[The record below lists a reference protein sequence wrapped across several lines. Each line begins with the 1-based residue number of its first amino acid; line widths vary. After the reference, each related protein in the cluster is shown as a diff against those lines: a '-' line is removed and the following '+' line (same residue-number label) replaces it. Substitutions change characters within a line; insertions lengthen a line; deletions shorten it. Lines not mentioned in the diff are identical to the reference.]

1 MTSASPEI
9 VSTPTP
15 SLLVQEGDAAS
26 PEVGGRFS
34 RIACASLNDEGEVAF
49 SADLSGAAV
58 PGALFL
64 RSRSSKN
71 KNAMRALLR
80 AGDPAPGGGR
90 YTGFSD
96 LDLASFR
103 TDRRREVMLSFRAE
117 LEGGPSPE
125 GLFLWTRDGVR
136 VIALAGTEAAR
147 GGIFRSFARPTLIV
161 VQARSG
167 AGYILAYEATF
178 QSGARSV
185 VVHPSYAEPLDTLTT
200 GDLLGE
206 QEVLDFSM
214 SRMAGCLS
222 CVVQLRGKDGETAR
236 EVTFVKHGMTVH
248 GGSLREGA
256 QFPALGTVRT
266 IAGPPAVSL
275 QTAFAAVAF
284 ADGANALVTADV
296 LGGAQVFARSG
307 DVSPG
312 LADDP
317 IDSFGPPISNAA
329 FPLSCPPGLVAP
341 VRLRSGRSALWS
353 AVFSGVMPL
362 QGEQRLLSLE
372 GGDAVPVKLTNHGTL
387 LLRQGGLWRV
397 IEGLFGPVD

>member
-9 VSTPTP
+9 VSTATP
-15 SLLVQEGDAAS
+15 SLLVQEGDPAIA
-26 PEVGGRFS
+26 EVGGRFS
-34 RIACASLNDEGEVAF
+34 KIACASLDDEGEVSF

-58 PGALFL
+58 PSALFL
-64 RSRSSKN
+64 RSKN
-71 KNAMRALLR
+71 RVRTLLR

-90 YTGFSD
+90 YMNFSD

-117 LEGGPSPE
+117 LESGPSQE

-136 VIALAGTEAAR
+136 VIALAGTESSR
-147 GGIFRSFARPTLIV
+147 GGIFQSFARPTLV
-161 VQARSG
+161 VAQTRSG
-167 AGYILAYEATF
+167 PGFILAYEASL

-185 VVHPSYAEPLDTLTT
+185 VVHPSYAEPLDTLAT

-206 QEVLDFSM
+206 QEVLDFSL

-236 EVTFVKHGMTVH
+236 EVAFVNHGMTVH

-256 QFPALGTVRT
+256 QFSTLGTVRT

-275 QTAFAAVAF
+275 QTAFAAVDF
-284 ADGANALVTADV
+284 ANGASALVTADV
-296 LGGAQVFARSG
+296 LGGAQIFARSG

-312 LADDP
+312 LPDDP
-317 IDSFGPPISNAA
+317 IESFGPPISNAA
-329 FPLSCPPGLVAP
+329 FPLPCPPGLVAP
-341 VRLRSGRSALWS
+341 VRLRSGRRALWS

-362 QGEQRLLSLE
+362 QGEQRLLPLE
-372 GGDAVPVKLTNHGTL
+372 GGDAVPVKLTNRGTL
-387 LLRQGGLWRV
+387 LLRQGGRWMM